1 MKYGHSISGFL
12 SSGQWSRAFGPR
24 GLVPGVLVAGSLI
37 AASALLAACS
47 DVPDALNPVA
57 WWDGVF
63 GDDEPAQAQS
73 VKAAPAAA
81 AAPTA
86 QTAQN
91 QAAPGADQSFPTL
104 QEVPEKPVTST
115 VEQRRQMMQGL
126 ASDRANAHYSDESAR
141 AAEAAPSAEAAA
153 SAAPAP
159 SGAPSSAGASS
170 AAGPAASSKDTGLEL
185 MPDSAASAPPVPPP
199 SATGRKSYL
208 SGADTGPE
216 PAAPPAPEKSAP
228 APAMAEK
235 GSAPPA
241 KGGAVT
247 PPAPGSSEL
256 NQVYAAK
263 LKESASSG
271 STWKGTLSSGKAP
284 CTP

>member
-263 LKESASSG
+263 LKESAPTV
-271 STWKGTLSSGKAP
+271 ST
-284 CTP
+284 TPVG